1 MTQNE
6 SIDYLAAIR
15 TRGIGE
21 LDIKMGIEIIEAS
34 PQRLVGTM
42 PVVGNRQPIGLLHGG
57 ANVVLAESL
66 GSVGTQLHAG
76 PDRRIVGVDI
86 KQDKYPIMKGICI
99 INNLSNYTQIAQA
112 IFRLRKI
119 NMGHSVDLLYVD
131 NSVRNNE
138 HFFINLL
145 SKISKDTE
153 KDLIKLYANRDIRNK
168 LIENKKKFIQ
178 EHQTIN
184 GREIPTKYRFKS
196 GNISIDIPYL
206 DKEDLLN
213 GDFKII

>member
-6 SIDYLAAIR
+6 SIDYLAVIR

-34 PQRLVGTM
+34 QQRLVGTM

-86 KQDKYPIMKGICI
+86 NATHHKSATEGIVTGVATAISLGKTMCSYEIVITNEKGERTCTARITC
-99 INNLSNYTQIAQA
+99 
-112 IFRLRKI
+112 
-119 NMGHSVDLLYVD
+119 
-131 NSVRNNE
+131 
-138 HFFINLL
+138 
-145 SKISKDTE
+145 
-153 KDLIKLYANRDIRNK
+153 LILAKRD
-168 LIENKKKFIQ
+168 
-178 EHQTIN
+178 
-184 GREIPTKYRFKS
+184 
-196 GNISIDIPYL
+196 
-206 DKEDLLN
+206 
-213 GDFKII
+213 